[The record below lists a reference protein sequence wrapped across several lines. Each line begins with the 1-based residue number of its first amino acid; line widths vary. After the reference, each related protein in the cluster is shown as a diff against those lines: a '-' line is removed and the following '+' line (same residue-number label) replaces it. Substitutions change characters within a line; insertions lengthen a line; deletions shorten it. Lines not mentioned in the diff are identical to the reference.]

1 MFKKG
6 YALIL
11 LIVLS
16 ATISL
21 AANPVIIKFA
31 TLAPDGSTWMKVM
44 REFVQDV
51 KTATHGQVLFKIYPG
66 GVQGDEKDV
75 LRKIRIN
82 QLQGA
87 GFTGVGMGTIL
98 PEVRILD
105 TPYLFRN
112 KKEVD
117 YIINKFND
125 YFADHFEKKGFVLIG
140 WAEVGY
146 VYIFTNRNVKTLDDF
161 KKLKIWMWEGD
172 PVAQVTFKE
181 FGVNP
186 IPLSVTDVLTS
197 LQTGLINTVY
207 TSPLAC
213 IVLQWFTHLNYV
225 SDIPLT
231 NSMGAV
237 LISKRT
243 FNKIAPEYRQVV
255 KEKGY
260 RYFRRLTEISRKDNA
275 ASLQKMKEQGM
286 KTLHLNTPQ
295 NIKEFQEIG
304 DRTRRDLIG
313 KFFDQT
319 LVDNIQQA
327 LTEFRQKTAQ
337 KTGDT
342 KNATR

>member
-1 MFKKG
+1 MLKKMIMTLV
-6 YALIL
+6 AFVLMT
-11 LIVLS
+11 VTALS
-16 ATISL
+16 AK
-21 AANPVIIKFA
+21 PVIIKFA

-44 REFVQDV
+44 RDFVRDV
-51 KTATHGQVLFKIYPG
+51 KTETNGQVIFKIYPG

-105 TPYLFRN
+105 TPYLFHN
-112 KKEVD
+112 KREVD

-125 YFADHFEKKGFVLIG
+125 YFADRFEKKGFVLIG

-146 VYIFTNRNVKTLDDF
+146 VYIFTNQNVKTLDDF
-161 KKLKIWMWEGD
+161 KHLKIWMWEGD

-181 FGVNP
+181 FDVNP

-213 IVLQWFTHLNYV
+213 IVLQWFTHLKYV

-243 FNKIAPEYRQVV
+243 FQKIPAEYQQLV
-255 KEKGY
+255 KKKGY
-260 RYFRRLTEISRKDNA
+260 AYFRKLTEISRKDNA
-275 ASLQKMKEQGM
+275 ASLQKMKAQGM
-286 KTLHLNTPQ
+286 QTLHLSTPE
-295 NIKEFQEIG
+295 NLKEFQEIG
-304 DRTRRDLIG
+304 DRTRRDLVG
-313 KFFDQT
+313 KFFDQS
-319 LVDNIQQA
+319 LVDQIQQA
-327 LTEFRQKTAQ
+327 LAEFRQKEKAGGG
-337 KTGDT
+337 KS
-342 KNATR
+342 K

>member
-1 MFKKG
+1 MNRTLVAFV
-6 YALIL
+6 LMT
-11 LIVLS
+11 VTTLS
-16 ATISL
+16 AK
-21 AANPVIIKFA
+21 PVIIKFA

-44 REFVQDV
+44 RDFVRDV
-51 KTATHGQVLFKIYPG
+51 KTETNGQVIFKIYPG

-105 TPYLFRN
+105 TPYLFHN
-112 KKEVD
+112 KREVD

-125 YFADHFEKKGFVLIG
+125 YFADRFEKKGFVLIG

-146 VYIFTNRNVKTLDDF
+146 VYIFTNQNVKTLDDF
-161 KKLKIWMWEGD
+161 KHLKIWMWEGD

-181 FGVNP
+181 FDVNP

-213 IVLQWFTHLNYV
+213 IVLQWFTHLKYV

-243 FNKIAPEYRQVV
+243 FQKIPEEYQQLV
-255 KEKGY
+255 KKKGY
-260 RYFRRLTEISRKDNA
+260 AYFRKLTEISRKDNA
-275 ASLQKMKEQGM
+275 ASLQKMKAQGM
-286 KTLHLNTPQ
+286 QTLHLSTPE
-295 NIKEFQEIG
+295 NLKEFQEIG
-304 DRTRRDLIG
+304 DRTRRDLVG
-313 KFFDQT
+313 KFFDQS
-319 LVDNIQQA
+319 LVDQIQQA
-327 LTEFRQKTAQ
+327 LAEFRQKE
-337 KTGDT
+337 KTGGG
-342 KNATR
+342 KSK

>member
-1 MFKKG
+1 MLKKMNMILV
-6 YALIL
+6 ALVL
-11 LIVLS
+11 MTVTALS
-16 ATISL
+16 AK
-21 AANPVIIKFA
+21 PVIIKFA
-31 TLAPDGSTWMKVM
+31 TLAPDGSAWMKVM
-44 REFVQDV
+44 RKFVRDV
-51 KTATHGQVLFKIYPG
+51 KKETNGQVIFKIYPG

-112 KKEVD
+112 KQEVD

-125 YFADHFEKKGFVLIG
+125 YFAEHFEKKGFVLIG

-146 VYIFTNRNVKTLDDF
+146 VYLFTNQEVKTLDDF
-161 KKLKIWMWEGD
+161 KHLKIWMWEGD

-181 FGVNP
+181 FDVNP

-213 IVLQWFTHLNYV
+213 IVLQWFTHLKYV

-243 FNKIAPEYRQVV
+243 FKKIPQEYQQLI
-255 KEKGY
+255 KKKGY
-260 RYFRRLTEISRKDNA
+260 EYFRRLTEISRKDNA
-275 ASLQKMKEQGM
+275 SALQKMKNQGM
-286 KTLHLNTPQ
+286 QTLHLSTPE
-295 NIKEFQEIG
+295 NLKKFQEIG
-304 DRTRRDLIG
+304 DRTRHDLVG
-313 KFFDQT
+313 KFFDQS
-319 LVDNIQQA
+319 LVDQIQQA
-327 LTEFRQKTAQ
+327 LAEFRQKEKASGG
-337 KTGDT
+337 KS
-342 KNATR
+342 K

>member
-1 MFKKG
+1 MSGKKIRIL
-6 YALIL
+6 ASFFAL
-11 LIVLS
+11 LIFTFTVQ
-16 ATISL
+16 AK
-21 AANPVIIKFA
+21 PVIIKFA
-31 TLAPDGSTWMKVM
+31 TLAPDGSAWMKIM
-44 REFVQDV
+44 REYVQTIKQETNGEV
-51 KTATHGQVLFKIYPG
+51 IFKIYPG

-87 GFTGVGMGTIL
+87 GFTGVGMGAIL

-117 YIINKFND
+117 YIIDKFND

-146 VYIFTNRNVKTLDDF
+146 VYIFTNKAVKTLDDF
-161 KKLKIWMWEGD
+161 KHLKIWMWEGD
-172 PVAQVTFKE
+172 PVAEATFKE
-181 FGVNP
+181 FQVNP

-213 IVLQWFTHLNYV
+213 IVLQWFTQLKYV

-237 LISKRT
+237 LISKRA
-243 FNKIAPEYRQVV
+243 FSKISPQYQTLV

-260 RYFRRLTEISRKDNA
+260 QYFRKLTEVSRKENA

-286 KTLHLNTPQ
+286 QTLHLSTPE
-295 NIKEFQEIG
+295 NLRKFQQIG
-304 DRTRRDLIG
+304 DRTRKDLVG
-313 KFFDQT
+313 KFFNQT
-319 LVDNIQQA
+319 LVDKIQQA
-327 LTEFRQKTAQ
+327 LQEFRQKEKAE
-337 KTGDT
+337 KG
-342 KNATR
+342 KSK

>member
-1 MFKKG
+1 MLKKMIMTLV
-6 YALIL
+6 AFVLMT
-11 LIVLS
+11 VTALS
-16 ATISL
+16 AK
-21 AANPVIIKFA
+21 PVIIKFA

-44 REFVQDV
+44 RDFVRDV
-51 KTATHGQVLFKIYPG
+51 KTETNGQVIFKIYPG

-105 TPYLFRN
+105 TPYLFHN
-112 KKEVD
+112 KREVD

-125 YFADHFEKKGFVLIG
+125 YFADRFEKKGFVLIG

-146 VYIFTNRNVKTLDDF
+146 VYIFTNQDVKTLDDF
-161 KKLKIWMWEGD
+161 KHLKIWMWEGD

-181 FGVNP
+181 FDVNP

-213 IVLQWFTHLNYV
+213 IVLQWFTHLKYV

-243 FNKIAPEYRQVV
+243 FQKIPEEYQQLV
-255 KEKGY
+255 KKKGY
-260 RYFRRLTEISRKDNA
+260 AYFRKLTEISRKDNA
-275 ASLQKMKEQGM
+275 ASLQKMKAQGM
-286 KTLHLNTPQ
+286 QTLHLSTPE
-295 NIKEFQEIG
+295 NLKEFQEIG
-304 DRTRRDLIG
+304 DRTRRDLVG
-313 KFFDQT
+313 KFFDQS
-319 LVDNIQQA
+319 LVDQIQQA
-327 LTEFRQKTAQ
+327 LAEFRQKEKAGGG
-337 KTGDT
+337 KS
-342 KNATR
+342 K

>member
-1 MFKKG
+1 MFRKG

-11 LIVLS
+11 LLALF
-16 ATISL
+16 ATASL
-21 AANPVIIKFA
+21 AAKPVTIKFA

-44 REFVQDV
+44 RAFVKDV

-146 VYIFTNRNVKTLDDF
+146 VYIFTNRNVQTLDDF

-213 IVLQWFTHLNYV
+213 IVLQWFTHLKYV

-237 LISKRT
+237 LISKRA
-243 FNKIAPEYRQVV
+243 FDKISPEYQKVV

-260 RYFRRLTEISRKDNA
+260 RYFRKLTEISRKDNA
-275 ASLQKMKEQGM
+275 ASLKKMKEQGM
-286 KTLHLNTPQ
+286 QTLHLNSPE
-295 NIKEFQEIG
+295 NLKKFQQIG
-304 DRTRRDLIG
+304 DNTRHDLVG
-313 KFFDQT
+313 TFFSQT
-319 LVDNIQQA
+319 LVDQIQKA
-327 LTEFRQKTAQ
+327 LTEFR
-337 KTGDT
+337 
-342 KNATR
+342 KNEFKQGKVKK